1 MNVTAKQF
9 RKETDRMS
17 IQIKPGY
24 TSPLVTMEQNTA
36 NRNKNHQISQK
47 SDNSSDKVTSLQSR
61 QQQLQSE
68 MLLMKAVGAD
78 TGQNSKEKLKNM
90 EEKLAEVSN
99 DLRTARADS
108 FASSSPS
115 LRELLANGSSRSW
128 RA

>member
-24 TSPLVTMEQNTA
+24 TSPLVTMEQNKA

-78 TGQNSKEKLKNM
+78 TGQNSKENLKNM

-99 DLRTARADS
+99 DLRTAKADS

-115 LRELLANGSSRSW
+115 LRELLANGSSRIW

>member
-17 IQIKPGY
+17 IQIKLGY
-24 TSPLVTMEQNTA
+24 TSPLVTMEQNKA

-115 LRELLANGSSRSW
+115 LRELLTNGSSRNW

>member
-24 TSPLVTMEQNTA
+24 TSPLVTMEQNKA

-47 SDNSSDKVTSLQSR
+47 SDNSSDKVTSLQNR

-115 LRELLANGSSRSW
+115 LRELLANGSSRIW

>member
-24 TSPLVTMEQNTA
+24 TSPLVTMEQNKA

-47 SDNSSDKVTSLQSR
+47 SDKVTSLQSR

-99 DLRTARADS
+99 DLRTAKADS

-115 LRELLANGSSRSW
+115 LRELLANGSSRIW

>member
-17 IQIKPGY
+17 IQIKLGY
-24 TSPLVTMEQNTA
+24 TSPLVTMEQNKA

>member
-24 TSPLVTMEQNTA
+24 ISPLVTMEQNKA

>member
-24 TSPLVTMEQNTA
+24 TSPLVTMEQNKA

-115 LRELLANGSSRSW
+115 LRELLTNGSSRNW

>member
-1 MNVTAKQF
+1 
-9 RKETDRMS
+9 
-17 IQIKPGY
+17 
-24 TSPLVTMEQNTA
+24 MEQNKA

-115 LRELLANGSSRSW
+115 LRELLANGSSRIW